1 MKNYRDI
8 ETETLV
14 TLTLAG
20 DQSAYE
26 ALVLRFQRAVIV
38 SAARITGSE
47 YMAEDA
53 AQETFVKAFRALDRF
68 QGSSSEKTWLMRIA
82 INTCKDIRRGA
93 WFRHTDRSITLDKLP
108 EPAVPPQAES
118 VLITLEVMRLPA
130 REREAVLLRYYQNM
144 TIAETAQVLGISPAA
159 VTKRLKNAHAHLD
172 PVLKGGEENE

>member
-1 MKNYRDI
+1 MAASTREGALID
-8 ETETLV
+8 LMRR
-14 TLTLAG
+14 
-20 DQSAYE
+20 YE
-26 ALVLRFQRAVIV
+26 KDVLKVCTV
-38 SAARITGSE
+38 
-47 YMAEDA
+47 YLHDPVLAEDA

-130 REREAVLLRYYQNM
+130 KEREAVLLHYYQGM
-144 TIAETAQVLGISPAA
+144 TIAETAQALGISATAA
-159 VTKRLKNAHAHLD
+159 AKRLKKAHAHLE